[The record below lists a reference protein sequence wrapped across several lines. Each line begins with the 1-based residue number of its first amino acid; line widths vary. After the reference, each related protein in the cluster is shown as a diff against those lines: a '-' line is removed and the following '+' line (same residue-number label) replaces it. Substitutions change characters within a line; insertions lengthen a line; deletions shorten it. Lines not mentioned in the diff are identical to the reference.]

1 MENLEE
7 KIQYH
12 FKNKDLLELAMS
24 HTSYANEMKGKE
36 SNERIEYLG
45 DAVLELIS
53 SEYIYKTYPKLP
65 EGEMTKTRAYAVCED
80 SLAVVA
86 NKYGFSDFLRVGKCE
101 IMSKGKI
108 RNSILADAVEATIGA
123 IYLDGGFEAAKQFIL
138 PNIIPQMEEYI
149 KNGNKDYKTQLQEK
163 LQMYGE
169 VKIEYRLVSEKGPD
183 HAKTFSVE
191 VYCNN
196 VLLGSGEG
204 KSKKDAEMNAAKFA
218 LNDKKLEMKIPFHT

>member
-1 MENLEE
+1 MEGLEK

-12 FKNKDLLELAMS
+12 FKNRDLLEMAMS
-24 HTSYANEMKGKE
+24 HTSFANEIKGKE

-80 SLAVVA
+80 SLAMVA
-86 NKYGFSDFLRVGKCE
+86 NKYSFSDFLQVGKCE
-101 IMSKGKI
+101 GTLNGKY

-123 IYLDGGFEAAKQFIL
+123 IYLDGGYEEAKKFIL
-138 PNIIPQMEEYI
+138 PNIIPQIEEYI
-149 KNGNKDYKTQLQEK
+149 KNGNRDYKTQLQEK
-163 LQMYGE
+163 LQAHGE
-169 VKIEYRLVSEKGPD
+169 VKIEYRLVREKGPD
-183 HAKTFSVE
+183 HAKIFDVE
-191 VYCNN
+191 VYCNS

-204 KSKKDAEMNAAKFA
+204 KSKKDAEMNAAKIA
-218 LNDKKLEMKIPFHT
+218 LEDDNLENKLKL